1 MGSKEIKRAKIEEKI
16 DMIKQ
21 RGDFPSSL
29 LQELEKKVLSED
41 APKFT
46 EEQFDHL
53 IKKIYN
59 NYDFVQ
65 VDAGAAVGTIA
76 AQSIGEPGTQMTLRT
91 FHYAGVAEFSV
102 TQGLPRLIEILDA
115 RKNPSTPVM
124 RVNLK
129 EKYQNSREDALIV
142 AHKLEYAPLRKLVDD
157 VKIDYLSKI
166 LEMRLNSKLLDE
178 KNLTIEI
185 VKERLEGLM
194 RNIAVE
200 IEGDYILTVQ
210 APDVGVEGP
219 QELQAFLEKVL
230 QKTISGF
237 KGINRVKVE
246 ENIISNPDTLE
257 DEFKYT
263 ILTEG
268 SAFSELFKIPQVDPK
283 TSYTTNPHEIAETLG
298 IEAARGAIIRESL
311 RVLEEQG
318 LDVDKRH
325 IMLCADMMTISGEIR
340 QIGRH
345 GILGE
350 KSSVFARAAFEVTV
364 KHLLQAALLGE
375 VDPLQGI
382 TESVIVGQTIRL
394 GTGIVELLMSS
405 MYREFAEEQPA

>member
-1 MGSKEIKRAKIEEKI
+1 MEIKREKIEEKI
-16 DMIKQ
+16 AMIKQ

-29 LQELEKKVLSED
+29 VEELRKKVLSEG

-46 EEQFDHL
+46 EEQFDNL
-53 IKKIYN
+53 IRKIYK

-115 RKNPSTPVM
+115 RKNPSTPIM
-124 RVNLK
+124 RINLK
-129 EKYQNSREDALIV
+129 KEYQNSKEEALKV
-142 AHKLEYAPLRKLVDD
+142 AHRLEYTPLRKLVED
-157 VKIDYLSKI
+157 VKINYLSKI
-166 LEMRLNSKLLDE
+166 LELRLNAKFLNE
-178 KNLTIEI
+178 RNLTIEF
-185 VKERLEGLM
+185 VQEKLESLM
-194 RNIAVE
+194 RNIAIE

-219 QELQAFLEKVL
+219 QELQAFLDKVL

-237 KGINRVKVE
+237 KGINRVKVDGDVVTDKE
-246 ENIISNPDTLE
+246 TQE
-257 DEFKYT
+257 DVTVYT
-263 ILTEG
+263 IVTEG

-298 IEAARGAIIRESL
+298 IEAARGAIIKESL
-311 RVLEEQG
+311 KVLEEQG